1 MSTLRIRRA
10 DEFAD
15 YFRAYSILLDG
26 TKLGNLK
33 HGETLEFSIAPGQH
47 QLRMK
52 IDWCG
57 SNTVQFIA
65 SSDGD
70 LLTFRARS
78 NLKGLASLKA
88 LYYVI
93 FKPDE
98 WIVLEQEH

>member
-1 MSTLRIRRA
+1 MSTLRIRRV

-57 SNTVQFIA
+57 SNTVQFVA

-70 LLTFRARS
+70 LLAFRARS